1 MTKTT
6 LNARALAEEFGVSDE
21 VMTEFIE
28 RFAPAKVA
36 PRHFAA
42 NSDIMLFIHIPKT
55 AGVSVGGS
63 LQEAFD
69 SFHGVEWS
77 EIAKSFRQATRQAVY
92 RQTQKT
98 SRQVIMGHF
107 GWSELQLWRN
117 HEMNMKCGTIFREP
131 VARTVS
137 NYFYNLSDAHPGHE
151 NFRARFPTLESYVAQ
166 LPYDVQMTQAIGFVD
181 SFENA
186 LRKFIRY
193 YTFLGITEQLS
204 ASLTHLSRSHGLKE
218 LREYRKNVG
227 KAGGKDDID
236 PNIKRRI
243 EAVSHND
250 NKFHRLLS
258 LLYQA

>member
-1 MTKTT
+1 MTRTI
-6 LNARALAEEFGVSDE
+6 LSARALAEEFGVSDE
-21 VMTEFIE
+21 VMAEFIG
-28 RFAPAKVA
+28 RFAPAQVA

-42 NSDIMLFIHIPKT
+42 HSDTMLFVHIPKT
-55 AGVSVGGS
+55 AGVSVGQS

-69 SFHGVEWS
+69 RFHGVEWS

-92 RQTQKT
+92 RQTQEA
-98 SRQVIMGHF
+98 SRQVIMGHY
-107 GWSELQLWRN
+107 GWPELQLWRN
-117 HEMNMKCGTIFREP
+117 HEMDMKCGTIFREP

-151 NFRARFPTLESYVAQ
+151 NFRTRFPTLESYVAKQ
-166 LPYDVQMTQAIGFVD
+166 PYDVQLTQAIGFVD

-227 KAGGKDDID
+227 KAGEKGDID
-236 PNIKRRI
+236 PDIKRRI

-250 NKFHRLLS
+250 AKIHRLLS
-258 LLYQA
+258 RLYHA